1 MHCRRCRTSMV
12 QTEAI
17 VDKNTFQALYECQVC
32 GEVRLY
38 SRPVRINEDPRQR
51 EAADATMAEQPYGLI

>member
-1 MHCRRCRTSMV
+1 MV
-12 QTEAI
+12 QTETI

-38 SRPVRINEDPRQR
+38 SRPVRINEDPLQR
-51 EAADATMAEQPYGLI
+51 EGADTLAAERPYSLDPIW